1 MLWAEQPEK
10 HDSISSRGRDY
21 VTSTTYTYPAGKS
34 TMKNW
39 IIKNDEI

>member
-1 MLWAEQPEK
+1 MLWAGQPEK

-21 VTSTTYTYPAGKS
+21 VTSTSTYPVGKS

-39 IIKNDEI
+39 IIKNDEM